1 MDKHLISSEYSD
13 KSPKLNVNL
22 PFIVHGQ
29 DFCIN
34 SIMDNMGE
42 CFKKIL
48 WKRRVYENKNAPS
61 ELIWTH
67 SGADQLKPTNP
78 DWVQKR
84 PSAQKIHR
92 RK

>member
-1 MDKHLISSEYSD
+1 MLSLSKHCINKHFKITPNYMDKHLISSEYSD

-29 DFCIN
+29 EFYIN

-48 WKRRVYENKNAPS
+48 
-61 ELIWTH
+61 
-67 SGADQLKPTNP
+67 
-78 DWVQKR
+78 
-84 PSAQKIHR
+84 
-92 RK
+92 